1 MKTIGLALIALA
13 LALAGAWAYAEIAAA
28 DGELDSSGRR
38 IDCIP
43 RDHAN
48 PSGPCLWTPEL
59 TKVEV
64 KVEFE
69 YPYCEVKLDVESNL
83 GELPAGVGIHNNNV
97 GLVHVKSDGV
107 ARLLGGLGFVLYVGV
122 PYSSNYDARHGD
134 IWDEWFYTRR
144 DMSAYVGI
152 QGIYAT
158 RDMRSTYHQYRDLW
172 LEMIAYYP
180 DWKLKYDIP
189 NYAGPHRPFRYK
201 RVETDLFKT
210 LTQAVLTY
218 FPQTTFGTVE
228 FVADLEYSG
237 GFERPRR
244 VGATMKALKEISP
257 NTVRSNAIPL
267 SHTFVGLVDEMFTCL
282 EVAKR
287 EEARVAERVEL
298 EAQKA
303 GLRQSLTLLESELA
317 RARRHELDAT
327 TILKEVIDVSARV
340 DEMLRTIQR
349 VRVEGLAERRKL
361 IERYYSEESRRYSV
375 FIRSLESS
383 RAALAAADE
392 AIAAHK
398 AELERSRASLE
409 ALVSSAQAA
418 EAQLIAEIEEAREAL
433 GDDGGD

>member
-1 MKTIGLALIALA
+1 MSASPETTPI
-13 LALAGAWAYAEIAAA
+13 
-28 DGELDSSGRR
+28 RR
-38 IDCIP
+38 ET
-43 RDHAN
+43 
-48 PSGPCLWTPEL
+48 CLWTPEL

-69 YPYCEVKLDVESNL
+69 YPYCEVKLEVENNL
-83 GELPAGVGIHNNNV
+83 DELPAGVGVGDGQTYREHHKGKAGVALVYIQSDDTRSPLASTWRSGNHSDGIGIGDYRSSVLAHHPDWNV
-97 GLVHVKSDGV
+97 KINSRGLVK
-107 ARLLGGLGFVLYVGV
+107 A
-122 PYSSNYDARHGD
+122 
-134 IWDEWFYTRR
+134 
-144 DMSAYVGI
+144 
-152 QGIYAT
+152 
-158 RDMRSTYHQYRDLW
+158 
-172 LEMIAYYP
+172 
-180 DWKLKYDIP
+180 
-189 NYAGPHRPFRYK
+189 FRYK
-201 RVETDLFKT
+201 SNEPHWFET
-210 LTQAVLTY
+210 LTNGVASHL
-218 FPQTTFGTVE
+218 PQTTLGKIYMT
-228 FVADLEYSG
+228 ARLEYSG
-237 GFERPRR
+237 EFAESKR
-244 VGATMKALKEISP
+244 VGNTLKTHAEVSP
-257 NTVRSNAIPL
+257 YTVRTNSIPL
-267 SHTFVGLVDEMFTCL
+267 SHTFAGLVDEMFTCL

>member
-1 MKTIGLALIALA
+1 MRIIGLALIALA

-83 GELPAGVGIHNNNV
+83 DELPDGVGVYQDRYGNHAHLNHIQ
-97 GLVHVKSDGV
+97 SDGSV
-107 ARLLGGLGFVLYVGV
+107 ATLLG
-122 PYSSNYDARHGD
+122 SSLLARHPN
-134 IWDEWFYTRR
+134 WKVH
-144 DMSAYVGI
+144 YVNF
-152 QGIYAT
+152 
-158 RDMRSTYHQYRDLW
+158 SS
-172 LEMIAYYP
+172 
-180 DWKLKYDIP
+180 
-189 NYAGPHRPFRYK
+189 PFRYK
-201 RVETDLFKT
+201 HDQTGHFRSLANAVVADL
-210 LTQAVLTY
+210 
-218 FPQTTFGTVE
+218 PQTTLGKIYMEVF
-228 FVADLEYSG
+228 LEYSG
-237 GFERPRR
+237 GFAKPKR
-244 VGATMKALKEISP
+244 VGSDVKTHGEVSP
-257 NTVRSNAIPL
+257 SRVRTNAIPI
-267 SHTFVGLVDEMFTCL
+267 SPTFAGLFDEMTTCM

-287 EEARVAERVEL
+287 EEDRVAERVEL

-433 GDDGGD
+433 GDDGG

>member
-83 GELPAGVGIHNNNV
+83 GELPAGVRVSNV
-97 GLVHVKSDGV
+97 DLWHVLPDGSSHRFFAGSGGNSMYSD
-107 ARLLGGLGFVLYVGV
+107 
-122 PYSSNYDARHGD
+122 SNRKMYARH
-134 IWDEWFYTRR
+134 
-144 DMSAYVGI
+144 
-152 QGIYAT
+152 
-158 RDMRSTYHQYRDLW
+158 
-172 LEMIAYYP
+172 P
-180 DWKLKYDIP
+180 DWKATHYASKMVGYSKREHPVRYTHDEIDWFTRLKS
-189 NYAGPHRPFRYK
+189 AVQ
-201 RVETDLFKT
+201 RVL
-210 LTQAVLTY
+210 
-218 FPQTTFGTVE
+218 PQTTLGKIALHAGLGYSGE
-228 FVADLEYSG
+228 FVEH
-237 GFERPRR
+237 RR
-244 VGATMKALKEISP
+244 VGNALRTHAQVSP
-257 NTVRSNAIPL
+257 QTVQTNAIPI
-267 SHTFVGLVDEMFTCL
+267 SHTFAGLVDEMFTCM

-287 EEARVAERVEL
+287 EEDRVSERVEL

-327 TILKEVIDVSARV
+327 TILQEVIDVSARV

-361 IERYYSEESRRYSV
+361 IERYYSEESQRYSV

-433 GDDGGD
+433 GDDAGD